1 MILLHSDIEG
11 ATLLYFWKEYYLMKQ
26 TNWFYNPLMGRELK
40 FEKHQTSRRF
50 DGKHII
56 QKKDIKAEAEEVGG
70 SQPNG
75 WNKYSKNIGKMVF
88 RVQTESLVQLGDEG
102 QSSDKEGKPGDWVL
116 IVFSLLMWGQEF
128 VGATPDSFCFSCE
141 LGRHLLSVGGE
152 VNRQRTKS
160 LEKRKRDD
168 KECIEDFLEILRA
181 LVSEPKC
188 LWTFRKQSQ
197 FSKISK
203 SGNT

>member
-1 MILLHSDIEG
+1 
-11 ATLLYFWKEYYLMKQ
+11 
-26 TNWFYNPLMGRELK
+26 
-40 FEKHQTSRRF
+40 
-50 DGKHII
+50 
-56 QKKDIKAEAEEVGG
+56 
-70 SQPNG
+70 
-75 WNKYSKNIGKMVF
+75 
-88 RVQTESLVQLGDEG
+88 
-102 QSSDKEGKPGDWVL
+102 
-116 IVFSLLMWGQEF
+116 MWGQEF

-188 LWTFRKQSQ
+188 L
-197 FSKISK
+197 
-203 SGNT
+203 